1 MSDGLAKNG
10 MMETNIDER
19 WMDEWV
25 EWGIQSFEKSLRNH
39 AKFDELYPPKK
50 ENKE

>member
-25 EWGIQSFEKSLRNH
+25 QWGIQSFEKSLRNH
-39 AKFDELYPPKK
+39 AQFEQYCREK
-50 ENKE
+50 EKE

>member
-1 MSDGLAKNG
+1 MYTMGEDLANN
-10 MMETNIDER
+10 MEIDER

-39 AKFDELYPPKK
+39 AKFDEYLK
-50 ENKE
+50 EHETDD